1 MTAILTAIRNVFA
14 PQDTP
19 IAPRSGVIG
28 GLILFV
34 AMAMTFIAV
43 IAFEAGLAAERLA
56 GQWSGELSQS
66 ATVRIVAAED
76 ELPGLTRA
84 ALGALEVAPGV
95 AAAEVVGEEEL
106 QTLLAPWLGRDAD
119 IEALPL
125 PVMIDVSLSG
135 AGPDPADIQRQL
147 DLVAPGAVYD
157 DHGQW
162 RAPLIEGAKGL
173 RRIAIAG
180 VALALL
186 ALSAMVA
193 VAATASL
200 WAGAGVV
207 LTLRLIGA
215 EDRFISRAFERQF
228 ALRAAIG
235 GVFGA
240 VIALIITARM
250 PRLATA
256 DIFAPTEAISAG
268 PHLWLVFVAPAI
280 TAIVALV
287 ATRTACFFVLRR
299 GV

>member
-1 MTAILTAIRNVFA
+1 MRFGR
-14 PQDTP
+14 P
-19 IAPRSGVIG
+19 
-28 GLILFV
+28 
-34 AMAMTFIAV
+34 
-43 IAFEAGLAAERLA
+43 
-56 GQWSGELSQS
+56 S
-66 ATVRIVAAED
+66 A
-76 ELPGLTRA
+76 
-84 ALGALEVAPGV
+84 
-95 AAAEVVGEEEL
+95 
-106 QTLLAPWLGRDAD
+106 
-119 IEALPL
+119 
-125 PVMIDVSLSG
+125 
-135 AGPDPADIQRQL
+135 L
-147 DLVAPGAVYD
+147 DLPTL
-157 DHGQW
+157 
-162 RAPLIEGAKGL
+162 P